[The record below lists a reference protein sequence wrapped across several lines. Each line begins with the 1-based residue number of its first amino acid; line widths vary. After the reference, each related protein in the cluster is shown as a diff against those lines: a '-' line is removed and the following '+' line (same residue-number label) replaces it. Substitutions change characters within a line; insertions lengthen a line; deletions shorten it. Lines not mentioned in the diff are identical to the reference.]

1 MEHIKKVDSDW
12 IGVDIVNEHFDYLN
26 DIIGKKQIQSI
37 IYSLINE
44 EDISNLTEETRGED
58 FNISFDI
65 NVLVSICT
73 VVTTSIELY
82 KTIFKKESTESIIL
96 KIFENIS
103 KSKSNSILKDEEIRK
118 IIVKV
123 LEKINEIWFR

>member
-1 MEHIKKVDSDW
+1 MKNEIV
-12 IGVDIVNEHFDYLN
+12 VEIVNEHFEYLN

-37 IYSLINE
+37 VDATLND
-44 EDISNLTEETRGED
+44 EDISDLTEETGGEN

-82 KTIFKKESTESIIL
+82 KAIFKKESTEGIIL

-103 KSKSNSILKDEEIRK
+103 KSKTNSILKDEEIRK
-118 IIVKV
+118 IIIKV
-123 LEKINEIWFR
+123 LEKIDEI